1 MTWWLL
7 LIHHFRDGKS
17 ENEMFCNLRKVT
29 QFINARKWK
38 VKVIF
43 AQLCPTLCNPWTI
56 ACLTPLSMEFSRQE
70 YWSGLPCS
78 SPRDLHLPGI
88 KPGSP
93 ALQADSLPSQPPG
106 KPINARSR
114 TQIPGS
120 LAPGVVLKHSA
131 VKNPPAM
138 RETLVWF
145 LSWKDPLETLLQY
158 YPLETGYP
166 LQYSWAFL
174 VAQKVKNSPTMRETW
189 VQSGVGK
196 IPWRRAWQ
204 FSCTV
209 LQLNAFPVIP
219 STRNMNIFF
228 DVSRTF

>member
-17 ENEMFCNLRKVT
+17 ENEMFYNLPRVT

-43 AQLCPTLCNPWTI
+43 AQLCPTLGDPWTI

-93 ALQADSLPSQPPG
+93 ALQADSLPSEPPW
-106 KPINARSR
+106 KPVSVRNR

-120 LAPGVVLKHSA
+120 LAPEAVLKHSV

-138 RETLVWF
+138 QETPVRF
-145 LSWKDPLETLLQY
+145 LGGKDPLEKGQATHASIHGLSWLLR
-158 YPLETGYP
+158 
-166 LQYSWAFL
+166 W
-174 VAQKVKNSPTMRETW
+174 
-189 VQSGVGK
+189 
-196 IPWRRAWQ
+196 
-204 FSCTV
+204 
-209 LQLNAFPVIP
+209 
-219 STRNMNIFF
+219 
-228 DVSRTF
+228 